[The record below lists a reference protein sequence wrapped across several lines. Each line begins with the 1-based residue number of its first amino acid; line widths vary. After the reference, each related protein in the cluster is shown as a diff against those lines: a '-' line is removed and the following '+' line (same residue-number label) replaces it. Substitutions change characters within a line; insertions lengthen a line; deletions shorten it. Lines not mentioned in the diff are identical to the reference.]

1 MFGVAVITILTLA
14 RLIVPF
20 GVLLYLGTLLKKRQD
35 AVL

>member
-20 GVLLYLGTLLKKRQD
+20 GVLLYLGTWLNKRQE
-35 AVL
+35 AAL